1 MPYGSALTLDTNT
14 TNTGEYT
21 MDTFDD
27 IYDEGTQ
34 ELEDMRTAKNKMKT
48 KDFARLINKRDLS
61 RYEMDEMFM

>member
-1 MPYGSALTLDTNT
+1 
-14 TNTGEYT
+14 

-27 IYDEGTQ
+27 VYDEDTQ
-34 ELEDMRTAKNKMKT
+34 ELEDMRTAKSKMKT

>member
-1 MPYGSALTLDTNT
+1 MFSPNITKI

-27 IYDEGTQ
+27 LYDEDTQ
-34 ELEDMRTAKNKMKT
+34 ELEGMRNAKGKMKT